1 MPAFENVRN
10 MLQELHLLL
19 EPDKEHKKVFSYVL
33 AVKFC
38 NGKSLKDYL
47 VRAALTMWITKTNE
61 IGIFGPCIGKLV

>member
-19 EPDKEHKKVFSYVL
+19 EPDKEHKKVFSFVL
-33 AVKFC
+33 AVRFC

-47 VRAALTMWITKTNE
+47 VRAALTM
-61 IGIFGPCIGKLV
+61 